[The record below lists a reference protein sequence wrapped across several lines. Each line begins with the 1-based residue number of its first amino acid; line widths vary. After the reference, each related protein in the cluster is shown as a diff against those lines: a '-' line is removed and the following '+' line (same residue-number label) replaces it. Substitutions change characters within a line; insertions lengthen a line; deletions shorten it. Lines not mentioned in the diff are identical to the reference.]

1 VTEPVP
7 APAPAPE
14 APAPEEGT
22 AAQEVPPQ
30 EVPPPTLE
38 APPPAVS
45 PPAPE
50 ALPPADIPQPP
61 AAVVPR
67 PLPGSITAAAVLL
80 LVMATL
86 TGLFGAIL
94 LLTGLLS
101 TLPMMWWDP
110 MTGRPPFDQPGF
122 EAFRQMARVFMVG
135 FAVILLLLATAHLA
149 AGVGLLRRRGWARIL
164 GLVLAVLGL
173 LIFALGVT
181 GSAVAL
187 VQPWPLGT
195 DDLSREAMRA
205 AALSGTIVGLV
216 LTAIIGVFYAF
227 VLIVLMRRGDVFA

>member
-1 VTEPVP
+1 MTIERRRPREKRSVTELVQSP
-7 APAPAPE
+7 APEVTPPPAEVPPPAPE
-14 APAPEEGT
+14 AP
-22 AAQEVPPQ
+22 
-30 EVPPPTLE
+30 
-38 APPPAVS
+38 
-45 PPAPE
+45 
-50 ALPPADIPQPP
+50 PPADIPQP
-61 AAVVPR
+61 AASVVPR
-67 PLPGSITAAAVLL
+67 PVPGSITAAAVLL

-86 TGLFGAIL
+86 TGLFGAIM

-101 TLPMMWWDP
+101 SPVMLWDP
-110 MTGRPPFDQPGF
+110 MMGRPDQPGF
-122 EAFRQMARVFMVG
+122 EAFRQMAQVFMVG
-135 FAVILLLLATAHLA
+135 FAAILLLLAAAHVA

-173 LIFALGVT
+173 LVFALGVA

-195 DDLSREAMRA
+195 DGLSLEAVRA

-216 LTAIIGVFYAF
+216 MTAIIGAFYAF

>member
-1 VTEPVP
+1 MTTERRRPRQKPSVTEPVP
-7 APAPAPE
+7 APAPEAPASE
-14 APAPEEGT
+14 APAPEEVT

-30 EVPPPTLE
+30 AAEVPPPALE

-50 ALPPADIPQPP
+50 ALPPADVPQPI
-61 AAVVPR
+61 AAMVWR
-67 PLPGSITAAAVLL
+67 PVPGSITAAAVLL

-86 TGLFGAIL
+86 TGLFGTIM

-101 TLPMMWWDP
+101 TLPTMVWE
-110 MTGRPPFDQPGF
+110 PGF
-122 EAFRQMARVFMVG
+122 EGFSRMAQVFMVG

-173 LIFALGVT
+173 LIFALGVA

-187 VQPWPLGT
+187 VQPWPL
-195 DDLSREAMRA
+195 
-205 AALSGTIVGLV
+205 ALSGTIVGLV